1 MKTLAMFLLLTLA
14 SLPMLA
20 QPEDAEGCKDS
31 VLLSRIRGCNI
42 FECSVKDFDAAEL
55 LIGYDLA
62 HDNAEKHKSVEG
74 AVEVISYECSASV
87 SNLAVARNAET
98 ALKQAGYTVVFS
110 GKNPHNDDRPLLT
123 ARKGGVWVS
132 VVTGFNGSTNIYTV
146 TTARSQEMEQQMV
159 ADAAA
164 MEAEI
169 TSSGYCSI
177 YGVLFDSGKATIQPG
192 SSKCLDEV
200 AALLKKNA
208 GWKMQI
214 EGHTDNV
221 GGKEANAKLSQARAD
236 AVRGWLVS
244 HGIAAARLTAKGF
257 GDSKPK
263 VENTTEDG
271 RSKNRR
277 VDLRKL

>member
-31 VLLSRIRGCNI
+31 VLLSRIRGCTI

-62 HDNAEKHKSVEG
+62 HDNAEKRKSVEG

-87 SNLAVARNAET
+87 SNLAVVRNAET

-110 GKNPHNDDRPLLT
+110 GKNPSNDDRPLLT

-132 VVTGFNGSTNIYTV
+132 VVTGFNGTTNIYTV

-177 YGVLFDSGKATIQPG
+177 YGVLFDSGKATIQPE

-221 GGKEANAKLSQARAD
+221 GGKEANTKLSQARAD
-236 AVRGWLVS
+236 AVRGWLVT
-244 HGIAAARLTAKGF
+244 HGVAAPRLTAKGF

-263 VENTTEDG
+263 VENATEEG